1 MRYTPAGIPALNL
14 TLEHVSDVMEAGQM
28 RQIKATMRAVALGGL
43 AERLG
48 VQVIGS
54 AWCFNGFLA
63 TPRNGK
69 QVQLHI
75 QEFRPSP

>member
-14 TLEHVSDVMEAGQM
+14 TLEHASEVMEAGQM
-28 RQIKATMRAVALGGL
+28 RQIKATLRAVALGSL

-48 VQVIGS
+48 AQAIGS
-54 AWCFNGFLA
+54 AWWFSGFLA
-63 TPRNGK
+63 TQRNGK

-75 QEFRPSP
+75 QEFSPSP